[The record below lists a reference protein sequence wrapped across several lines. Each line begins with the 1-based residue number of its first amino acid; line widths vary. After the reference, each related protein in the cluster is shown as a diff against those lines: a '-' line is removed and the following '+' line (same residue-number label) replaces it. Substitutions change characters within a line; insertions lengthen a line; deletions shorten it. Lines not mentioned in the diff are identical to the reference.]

1 MKTNKMKKDNKKQ
14 EINNK
19 EKLTFQNILNK
30 FTYFEWGMIL
40 AVIGFTL
47 YFSIIDTTNTILYL
61 IIDAVAA
68 ISGILC
74 VVLCAKGKKSQYIW
88 GLLNVIGYVII
99 AFINRYY
106 GEVML
111 NALYYLPSQF
121 IGYYLWNKH
130 IDKETENVE
139 GNKLNL
145 TKSILLVVI
154 CGVGILLYKL
164 VLDALGGQGTL
175 LDSAST
181 MISIFAN
188 LLMMLRYRE
197 QWLLWI
203 IIDFITVAMWVLA
216 KDLIMITMWS
226 VYLINAFYGYYNWTK
241 ISKER

>member
-1 MKTNKMKKDNKKQ
+1 MKKKEVKK
-14 EINNK
+14 EKIKK
-19 EKLTFQNILNK
+19 EKLTLKTILNK

-40 AVIGFTL
+40 AVIGFTT
-47 YFSIIDTTNTILYL
+47 YFSIIDTTNTALYL

-74 VVLCAKGKKSQYIW
+74 VVLCAKGKKEQYVW
-88 GLLNVIGYVII
+88 GLLNAIGYIII
-99 AFINRYY
+99 AWFNKYY

-111 NALYYLPSQF
+111 NAIYYLPSQF

-130 IDKETENVE
+130 MNKENDKVE
-139 GNKLNL
+139 GNKLNI
-145 TKSILLVVI
+145 TKSILLVII
-154 CGVGILLYKL
+154 CTIGIVLYKE
-164 VLDALGGQGTL
+164 VLDLLGGNKTL

-181 MISIFAN
+181 TISIFAN

-203 IIDFITVAMWVLA
+203 IIDAITVIMWCLA
-216 KDLIMITMWS
+216 GDFIMVTMWS

-241 ISKER
+241 TSKER

>member
-1 MKTNKMKKDNKKQ
+1 MKKEIKK
-14 EINNK
+14 
-19 EKLTFQNILNK
+19 ILK
-30 FTYFEWGMIL
+30 SFTYFEWSMIL
-40 AVIGFTL
+40 AVIGFTT
-47 YFSIIDTTNTILYL
+47 YFSIIDTENTVMYL
-61 IIDAVAA
+61 IIDAIAA

-88 GLLNVIGYVII
+88 GLINVIGYVII
-99 AFINRYY
+99 AWINKYY

-130 IDKETENVE
+130 INKDNDKVE

-145 TKSILLVVI
+145 TKSILLVIV
-154 CGVGILLYKL
+154 CFVGILLYKE
-164 VLDALGGQGTL
+164 VLDLLGGNGTL

-181 MISIFAN
+181 TISIFAN

-203 IIDFITVAMWVLA
+203 IIDAITVAMWLLA
-216 KDLIMITMWS
+216 KDFVMVTMWS
-226 VYLINAFYGYYNWTK
+226 VYLVNAFYGYYNWSK

>member
-1 MKTNKMKKDNKKQ
+1 MKK
-14 EINNK
+14 
-19 EKLTFQNILNK
+19 LLNK
-30 FTYFEWGMIL
+30 FTYFEWMMIIS
-40 AVIGFTL
+40 VIGFTI
-47 YFSIIDTTNTILYL
+47 YFSVIDTTNTILYL
-61 IIDAVAA
+61 IVDAIAA

-88 GLLNVIGYVII
+88 GLLNIIGYVII
-99 AFINRYY
+99 AWINKYY

-121 IGYYLWNKH
+121 IGYYIWNKH
-130 IDKETENVE
+130 MNKENDKVE

-145 TKSILLVVI
+145 KKSILLVII
-154 CGVGILLYKL
+154 CIVGILLYKEL
-164 VLDALGGQGTL
+164 LDLLGGNGTL

-181 MISIFAN
+181 TISIFAN

-203 IIDFITVAMWVLA
+203 IIDAITVVMWLIA
-216 KDLIMITMWS
+216 KDFIMVTMWS

>member
-1 MKTNKMKKDNKKQ
+1 MKKKK
-14 EINNK
+14 INRKITKK
-19 EKLTFQNILNK
+19 EKLTFKNIINK
-30 FTYFEWGMIL
+30 FTYFEWGMVL
-40 AVIGFTL
+40 AVVGFTI

-61 IIDAVAA
+61 IIDAIAA

-88 GLLNVIGYVII
+88 GVLNVVGYVII
-99 AFINRYY
+99 AWINKYY

-130 IDKETENVE
+130 TNEETDDVE
-139 GNKLNL
+139 GNKLNI
-145 TKSILLVVI
+145 TKSILLVIV
-154 CGVGILLYKL
+154 CGVGILLYKIL
-164 VLDALGGQGTL
+164 LDALGGQGTL

-181 MISIFAN
+181 TISVFAN

-203 IIDFITVAMWVLA
+203 IIDIITVIMWILA
-216 KDLIMITMWS
+216 GDLIMVTMWS

>member
-1 MKTNKMKKDNKKQ
+1 MKKKEVKIKKNKK
-14 EINNK
+14 EVK
-19 EKLTFQNILNK
+19 EKLTLKNILNK

-40 AVIGFTL
+40 AVIGFTT
-47 YFSIIDTTNTILYL
+47 YFSIIDEANTALYL
-61 IIDAVAA
+61 IIDAIAA

-99 AFINRYY
+99 AWINKYY

-130 IDKETENVE
+130 TNEETKDVE
-139 GNKLNL
+139 GKKLNL
-145 TKSILLVVI
+145 TKSILLVVVCTI
-154 CGVGILLYKL
+154 GILLYKL
-164 VLDALGGQGTL
+164 LLDALGGQGTL

-181 MISIFAN
+181 TISVFAN

-203 IIDFITVAMWVLA
+203 IIDIITVIMWVLVG
-216 KDLIMITMWS
+216 DLIMVTMWS
-226 VYLINAFYGYYNWTK
+226 VYLVNAFYGYYNWTK

>member
-1 MKTNKMKKDNKKQ
+1 MKKEISKNKK
-14 EINNK
+14 ENK
-19 EKLTFQNILNK
+19 KNVKTTKNILK
-30 FTYFEWGMIL
+30 SFTYFEWAMIL
-40 AVIGFTL
+40 AVIGFTT
-47 YFSIIDTTNTILYL
+47 YFSIIDTENTIMYL
-61 IIDAVAA
+61 IVDAIAA

-88 GLLNVIGYVII
+88 GVINVIGYVII
-99 AFINRYY
+99 AWINKYY

-130 IDKETENVE
+130 INEENDKVE
-139 GNKLNL
+139 GNKLNV

-154 CGVGILLYKL
+154 CTIGILLYKL

-181 MISIFAN
+181 TISVFAN

-203 IIDFITVAMWVLA
+203 IIDVITVTMWVIA
-216 KDLIMITMWS
+216 GDFIMVTMWS
-226 VYLINAFYGYYNWTK
+226 VYLVNAFYGYYNWTK

>member
-1 MKTNKMKKDNKKQ
+1 MKTKKK
-14 EINNK
+14 NK
-19 EKLTFQNILNK
+19 EKNAFRKILNK
-30 FTYFEWGMIL
+30 FTYFEWGMVL

-47 YFSIIDTTNTILYL
+47 YFSIIDTTNTVLYL
-61 IIDAVAA
+61 IIDAIAA

-88 GLLNVIGYVII
+88 GLINVIGYVII
-99 AFINRYY
+99 AFINKYY

-130 IDKETENVE
+130 TNIETENVE

-145 TKSILLVVI
+145 TKSILLVIVCTI
-154 CGVGILLYKL
+154 GILLYKL
-164 VLDALGGQGTL
+164 VLDLLGGQGTL

-181 MISIFAN
+181 TISIFAN

-203 IIDFITVAMWVLA
+203 IIDFITVVMWILA
-216 KDLIMITMWS
+216 KDFIMVTMWS

>member
-1 MKTNKMKKDNKKQ
+1 MKDDIKKINKKRK
-14 EINNK
+14 K
-19 EKLTFQNILNK
+19 EKLSLKNILNK

-40 AVIGFTL
+40 AVIGFTT
-47 YFSIIDTTNTILYL
+47 YFSINDNTNTLMYL

-99 AFINRYY
+99 AWINKYY

-130 IDKETENVE
+130 INEETNDVE

-154 CGVGILLYKL
+154 CTIGIIIYKL

-181 MISIFAN
+181 TISIFAN

-203 IIDFITVAMWVLA
+203 IIDAITVAMWFIA
-216 KDLIMITMWS
+216 KDFIMVTMWS
-226 VYLINAFYGYYNWTK
+226 VYLVNAFYGYYNWSK

>member
-1 MKTNKMKKDNKKQ
+1 MKKIKK
-14 EINNK
+14 
-19 EKLTFQNILNK
+19 ILKK
-30 FTYFEWGMIL
+30 FTYFEWSMIV

-47 YFSIIDTTNTILYL
+47 YFSIIDNTNTLLYL
-61 IIDAVAA
+61 VIDAIAA

-88 GLLNVIGYVII
+88 GVLNVIGYVII
-99 AFINRYY
+99 AWLNKYY

-130 IDKETENVE
+130 MNKDNDKVE

-145 TKSILLVVI
+145 TKSILLVIV
-154 CGVGILLYKL
+154 CLVGILLYKEF
-164 VLDALGGQGTL
+164 LDLLGGNGTL

-181 MISIFAN
+181 TISIFAN

-203 IIDFITVAMWVLA
+203 IIDAITVVMWVMA
-216 KDLIMITMWS
+216 KDFIMVTMWS